1 MDVQNHLGEFE
12 NVSARLLGTLSNL
25 RYGKDT
31 ITNYRRILK
40 RVGTYMS
47 QHGYS
52 IYSEDIGSRFLEEQL
67 NKRLLSASYSRSLR
81 SVIRRL
87 NDECYETQYIRR
99 HTGGCEKP
107 PPQWSAILADY
118 LLLCK
123 QKGNHDNTIKNKYHF
138 CARFLN
144 ILSDL
149 GLQNLS
155 NINASTT
162 VHACLRLTNKGAYI
176 EIRCFLVYLY
186 EAGLVCSDV
195 SKIVPH
201 YVRPYK
207 LPSVY
212 SVDEIRR
219 LESAIDQ
226 SSTAGIRNYAIILLA
241 SRMGMRSGDIVGLRF
256 NNLDFKYD
264 RIHFIQQKTGNEQE
278 YPMIP
283 EVKFALLN
291 YLKSAR
297 PSDDSDVV
305 FLSAVS
311 PYTPISTSAIRAML
325 KNAFI
330 AADIPILGKKHG
342 AHSLRASLA
351 SSLVNDDVPYEA
363 VRKILGHTDPRAITH
378 YAKID
383 LENLRLYALPAPS
396 PTGNFKTYLYGGQQ
410 NECV

>member
-1 MDVQNHLGEFE
+1 MECDSGGLSV
-12 NVSARLLGTLSNL
+12 TL
-25 RYGKDT
+25 
-31 ITNYRRILK
+31 
-40 RVGTYMS
+40 
-47 QHGYS
+47 Q
-52 IYSEDIGSRFLEEQL
+52 
-67 NKRLLSASYSRSLR
+67 A
-81 SVIRRL
+81 
-87 NDECYETQYIRR
+87 
-99 HTGGCEKP
+99 
-107 PPQWSAILADY
+107 
-118 LLLCK
+118 
-123 QKGNHDNTIKNKYHF
+123 KGNHDNTIKNKYHF

-325 KNAFI
+325 KMHLLLPTFPSLEKSMVHI
-330 AADIPILGKKHG
+330 HS
-342 AHSLRASLA
+342 AHHWPVLWSMMMF
-351 SSLVNDDVPYEA
+351 
-363 VRKILGHTDPRAITH
+363 HTKP
-378 YAKID
+378 
-383 LENLRLYALPAPS
+383 
-396 PTGNFKTYLYGGQQ
+396 
-410 NECV
+410 

>member
-1 MDVQNHLGEFE
+1 
-12 NVSARLLGTLSNL
+12 
-25 RYGKDT
+25 
-31 ITNYRRILK
+31 
-40 RVGTYMS
+40 
-47 QHGYS
+47 
-52 IYSEDIGSRFLEEQL
+52 
-67 NKRLLSASYSRSLR
+67 
-81 SVIRRL
+81 
-87 NDECYETQYIRR
+87 
-99 HTGGCEKP
+99 
-107 PPQWSAILADY
+107 
-118 LLLCK
+118 
-123 QKGNHDNTIKNKYHF
+123 
-138 CARFLN
+138 
-144 ILSDL
+144 
-149 GLQNLS
+149 
-155 NINASTT
+155 
-162 VHACLRLTNKGAYI
+162 
-176 EIRCFLVYLY
+176 
-186 EAGLVCSDV
+186 
-195 SKIVPH
+195 
-201 YVRPYK
+201 
-207 LPSVY
+207 
-212 SVDEIRR
+212 
-219 LESAIDQ
+219 
-226 SSTAGIRNYAIILLA
+226 
-241 SRMGMRSGDIVGLRF
+241 MGMRSGDIVGLRF

-305 FLSAVS
+305 FLSTVS

-396 PTGNFKTYLYGGQQ
+396 PTGNFKAYLYGGQQ

>member
-226 SSTAGIRNYAIILLA
+226 SSTAGIRNYAIILLT
-241 SRMGMRSGDIVGLRF
+241 S
-256 NNLDFKYD
+256 LDKGTQPF
-264 RIHFIQQKTGNEQE
+264 
-278 YPMIP
+278 
-283 EVKFALLN
+283 
-291 YLKSAR
+291 
-297 PSDDSDVV
+297 VV
-305 FLSAVS
+305 C
-311 PYTPISTSAIRAML
+311 
-325 KNAFI
+325 
-330 AADIPILGKKHG
+330 DG
-342 AHSLRASLA
+342 
-351 SSLVNDDVPYEA
+351 
-363 VRKILGHTDPRAITH
+363 
-378 YAKID
+378 
-383 LENLRLYALPAPS
+383 
-396 PTGNFKTYLYGGQQ
+396 
-410 NECV
+410 

>member
-25 RYGKDT
+25 QYGKDT

-67 NKRLLSASYSRSLR
+67 NKRLLSASYSRFLR

-87 NDECYETQYIRR
+87 NDECYETQHIKR
-99 HTGGCEKP
+99 HAGGCEKP

-138 CARFLN
+138 CTRFLN

-155 NINASTT
+155 NINASAT
-162 VHACLRLTNKGAYI
+162 VHACLRLTNKGAYT
-176 EIRCFLVYLY
+176 EIRRFLVYLY

-207 LPSVY
+207 L
-212 SVDEIRR
+212 
-219 LESAIDQ
+219 Q
-226 SSTAGIRNYAIILLA
+226 SIFRP
-241 SRMGMRSGDIVGLRF
+241 RWVFRQ
-256 NNLDFKYD
+256 
-264 RIHFIQQKTGNEQE
+264 IQLHPTN
-278 YPMIP
+278 
-283 EVKFALLN
+283 
-291 YLKSAR
+291 
-297 PSDDSDVV
+297 
-305 FLSAVS
+305 
-311 PYTPISTSAIRAML
+311 T
-325 KNAFI
+325 
-330 AADIPILGKKHG
+330 
-342 AHSLRASLA
+342 HSNS
-351 SSLVNDDVPYEA
+351 
-363 VRKILGHTDPRAITH
+363 
-378 YAKID
+378 
-383 LENLRLYALPAPS
+383 
-396 PTGNFKTYLYGGQQ
+396 F
-410 NECV
+410 

>member
-241 SRMGMRSGDIVGLRF
+241 SRMGMRSGDIVCCINRTPPAQDPPDSIITETGAEV
-256 NNLDFKYD
+256 
-264 RIHFIQQKTGNEQE
+264 QQLQEAKT
-278 YPMIP
+278 
-283 EVKFALLN
+283 ALLDKRAKGVCSTLFLAN
-291 YLKSAR
+291 CLRCIALLQKKLVIQPKR
-297 PSDDSDVV
+297 P
-305 FLSAVS
+305 
-311 PYTPISTSAIRAML
+311 
-325 KNAFI
+325 
-330 AADIPILGKKHG
+330 
-342 AHSLRASLA
+342 
-351 SSLVNDDVPYEA
+351 
-363 VRKILGHTDPRAITH
+363 
-378 YAKID
+378 
-383 LENLRLYALPAPS
+383 
-396 PTGNFKTYLYGGQQ
+396 
-410 NECV
+410 